1 MRKINESY
9 RKQQKQ
15 VEHMSG
21 AATDGNKCFKRC
33 CQQQTIQIEISRDI
47 FGLIFSSAFFFSSDC
62 NSQHS
67 TYRKY
72 YDENNQHVHVH
83 QQAVCLAFNKLD

>member
-62 NSQHS
+62 I
-67 TYRKY
+67 
-72 YDENNQHVHVH
+72 
-83 QQAVCLAFNKLD
+83 LAAQYVSEILR